1 MFTSHPFRS
10 LIPIVNR
17 ENCFFVDIGT
27 KSCISYCMCYW
38 GTFYW
43 WCIADDSIWWC
54 RCYGCWRHW
63 SQHWCFVNS
72 RILQV
77 IIVLPFEWYLVSFST
92 AFSTV
97 FFTVFFFCIWCLTR
111 ILDLGLWLQSITQFH
126 KKLHGPLIVAEMV
139 LCMYKYPVKLFLL
152 FIYFM
157 HVFLPL
163 YFWTGLLCL
172 PCLSSWAK
180 VLLFFR
186 IGEGAGV
193 LVLEVG

>member
-1 MFTSHPFRS
+1 MFTSQPFRS

-17 ENCFFVDIGT
+17 ESCFFVDIGT

-43 WCIADDSIWWC
+43 WCIADDSIWWR
-54 RCYGCWRHW
+54 RCHGCWRNW

-77 IIVLPFEWYLVSFST
+77 IIVLPFEWYLVSSFNCLFYS
-92 AFSTV
+92 FLHCH
-97 FFTVFFFCIWCLTR
+97 FFFIWCLTR

-139 LCMYKYPVKLFLL
+139 LCMYEYPVKLFLFIHL
-152 FIYFM
+152 FYACIFSLILLNGA
-157 HVFLPL
+157 FL
-163 YFWTGLLCL
+163 F
-172 PCLSSWAK
+172 A
-180 VLLFFR
+180 LFA
-186 IGEGAGV
+186 IMI
-193 LVLEVG
+193 